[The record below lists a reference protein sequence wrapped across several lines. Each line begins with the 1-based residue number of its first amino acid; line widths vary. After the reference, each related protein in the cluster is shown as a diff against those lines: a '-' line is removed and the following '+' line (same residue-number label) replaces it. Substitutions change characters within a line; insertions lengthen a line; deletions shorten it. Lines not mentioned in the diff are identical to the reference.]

1 MKLKLFLFVLLSTV
15 LLAACSTPAED
26 NGKLKVV
33 ATYSILADLAR
44 EVGGEH
50 VDVHSMVKIGANP
63 HEYDPLPADV
73 QAMADADVVFYN
85 GLNLEAGGAWFDKLR
100 ATTGKD
106 VSDAPVYRLSKGVE
120 PKYLTTKG
128 KESETDPHAWLDI
141 SNGIR
146 YVENVKQALIKEDPK
161 HKADY
166 EKMPMPISKNCR
178 RLIRKRKAVCRYS
191 ESRTSS
197 RHERRGLQILRN
209 CL

>member
-1 MKLKLFLFVLLSTV
+1 MKIKLFLFVLLSTV

-85 GLNLEAGGAWFDKLR
+85 GLNLEAGGASSINS
-100 ATTGKD
+100 GQ
-106 VSDAPVYRLSKGVE
+106 RLAKTR
-120 PKYLTTKG
+120 LTRQ
-128 KESETDPHAWLDI
+128 SI
-141 SNGIR
+141 
-146 YVENVKQALIKEDPK
+146 V
-161 HKADY
+161 
-166 EKMPMPISKNCR
+166 
-178 RLIRKRKAVCRYS
+178 
-191 ESRTSS
+191 
-197 RHERRGLQILRN
+197 
-209 CL
+209 

>member
-1 MKLKLFLFVLLSTV
+1 MKVKLFLFVLLSTV

-33 ATYSILADLAR
+33 ATYSLLADLAR

-106 VSDAPVYRLSKGVE
+106 SSDSPVYRLSKGVE

-128 KESETDPHAWLDI
+128 KESETDPQD
-141 SNGIR
+141 
-146 YVENVKQALIKEDPK
+146 
-161 HKADY
+161 
-166 EKMPMPISKNCR
+166 
-178 RLIRKRKAVCRYS
+178 RKSVV
-191 ESRTSS
+191 
-197 RHERRGLQILRN
+197 
-209 CL
+209 